1 MAKDRS
7 TIKVYVHLIDGG
19 FMKVAKPS
27 PATVKSQS
35 SVILSVVSLPTQLHC
50 PRIQSVTPAAIVGFD
65 DTTDWICGAD
75 NGNKSQ
81 QRVGDFGGGLEQF
94 WVTFRP
100 QRHFFWAQ
108 NGPKK
113 PI

>member
-1 MAKDRS
+1 
-7 TIKVYVHLIDGG
+7 
-19 FMKVAKPS
+19 MKVAKAS

-50 PRIQSVTPAAIVGFD
+50 PRIHSVTPAAIVGFD

>member
-1 MAKDRS
+1 MGFQ
-7 TIKVYVHLIDGG
+7 IKVYVHLIDGG

-94 WVTFRP
+94 WVTFWP
-100 QRHFFWAQ
+100 QSPFFIEE

-113 PI
+113 SI